1 MEWAKLQ
8 PSAQARGIL
17 RKYKFNVSLLTLS
30 VESRVNCCFIK
41 DGCFFCSNFVSVLQ
55 FFLSHFAAPFVSLTC
70 YCFNSDKDWGLLKVR
85 IAIFGKEMKI

>member
-30 VESRVNCCFIK
+30 VESRVKSCFIK
-41 DGCFFCSNFVSVLQ
+41 NGCFFCSSFVAILQ
-55 FFLSHFAAPFVSLTC
+55 FFQLHFAATFVSLTC
-70 YCFNSDKDWGLLKVR
+70 YCFESNKDW
-85 IAIFGKEMKI
+85 AC